1 MRQAEPMPAFAY
13 VGNDVDAA
21 GFRLAGLRTWAPC
34 ADDVL
39 AAFSAAVAAGDAVFI
54 SAAVAAALPRDVLD
68 AALLAER
75 PLLVLV
81 PDGAAN
87 PLDPAERVRA
97 QLGIEG

>member
-1 MRQAEPMPAFAY
+1 MSHCFSY

-21 GFRLAGLRTWAPC
+21 GFRLAGVRTWAPR
-34 ADDVL
+34 AGEVL
-39 AAFSAAVAAGDAVFI
+39 AAFSNAADGSDAVFI
-54 SAAVAAALPRDVLD
+54 SSRIAEALPRAVLD

-81 PDGAAN
+81 PDATTTS

>member
-1 MRQAEPMPAFAY
+1 MPSGAFAY

-21 GFRLAGLRTWAPC
+21 VFRLAGVRTWVPRAGE
-34 ADDVL
+34 AL
-39 AAFSAAVAAGDAVFI
+39 AAFTDATTGSDAVFI
-54 SAAVAAALPRDVLD
+54 TSQVAEALPRTVLD

-81 PDGAAN
+81 PDATTTSA
-87 PLDPAERVRA
+87 LDPAERVRA